1 MEHKTIPEFISIKF
15 FHSTF
20 KYKTIDDIQLCKGIE
35 SLPQTLTLLVRL
47 CDLVA
52 PTDLILHKRIRNANS
67 SG

>member
-20 KYKTIDDIQLCKGIE
+20 KYKTIDDTKLCKGIE

-52 PTDLILHKRIRNANS
+52 PTDLI
-67 SG
+67 